1 MAGSMSIQGAYYNNL
16 NYITPNTIFY
26 VMGIVLF
33 VVVAITC
40 IWMTLDSV
48 HRINKVRV
56 LVKTTFLSLLY
67 VSPIYLLPIAMGIE
81 IIFIIAEFNIKKAV
95 KLHPHLWVINQII
108 LNLALVSLI
117 MLSDSR
123 LSLMMPSVL
132 IIVALGVDLFIHIKE
147 YRHQ

>member
-16 NYITPNTIFY
+16 NYITSNTIFY

-33 VVVAITC
+33 VLVGIAC
-40 IWMTLDSV
+40 IWMALDSW

-67 VSPIYLLPIAMGIE
+67 VSPIYLLPIAMGME
-81 IIFIIAEFNIKKAV
+81 FVFIIAEFNIKKAV
-95 KLHPHLWVINQII
+95 KLHPRLWLTNQIVV
-108 LNLALVSLI
+108 NLALLSLI
-117 MLSDSR
+117 MLSDSK
-123 LSLMMPSVL
+123 LSLVIPSVL
-132 IIVALGVDLFIHIKE
+132 VSLALGVDLFIHIKE